1 VKTSRGCV
9 AGLCVATRVAL
20 LGSALFG
27 TGCLSF
33 HRGPLPGAPKD
44 ASYADIDGVRIRY
57 KDEGQGPAVVLL
69 HGFAS
74 SLETWETV
82 TPTLK
87 KTHRVLS
94 LDLKGF
100 GWSERPE
107 GDYSPAAQAKLVLG
121 LMKLRGIEHADLVA
135 HSWGSSV
142 ALATT
147 LADPKKIERLALY
160 DAWVYEDQ
168 LPTFFLWARAP
179 GVGETLFA
187 LFYDQRSD
195 ERMAHA
201 FYDKKFI
208 TEPFVEAV
216 DRALER
222 PGTLAAAL
230 AATRGQHFADVE
242 SKYRTVRNKTLL
254 LWGRED
260 EVTLLP
266 YGERLSKDLPNAK
279 LVVYPQCGHFPM
291 IEAASASTRDLDQ
304 FLETTPTTNTAP
316 SVSDGIPN

>member
-1 VKTSRGCV
+1 
-9 AGLCVATRVAL
+9 LCAAL
-20 LGSALFG
+20 CG

-33 HRGPLPGAPKD
+33 HSGPLPGAPKD
-44 ASYADIDGVRIRY
+44 ATYADVDGIRLRY

-100 GWSERPE
+100 GWSDRPD

-121 LMKLRGIEHADLVA
+121 LMKARGIEHADLVA

-142 ALATT
+142 ALATS
-147 LADPKKIERLALY
+147 LADPKRVDKIALY

-168 LPTFFLWARAP
+168 LPTFFLWARTP
-179 GVGETLFA
+179 GVGEA
-187 LFYDQRSD
+187 LFSLWYGERAD
-195 ERMAHA
+195 ERMYHA

-222 PGTLAAAL
+222 PGTYAAAL

-242 SKYRTVRNKTLL
+242 YKYKTVRNDTLL

-260 EVTLLP
+260 EVTLLS
-266 YGERLSKDLPNAK
+266 YGERLSKDLPNAR

-291 IEAASASTRDLDQ
+291 IEAAAASTHELDK
-304 FLETTPTTNTAP
+304 FLHVETPP
-316 SVSDGIPN
+316 PPPPPPVVPQ

>member
-1 VKTSRGCV
+1 MKLGI
-9 AGLCVATRVAL
+9 AGVVCAA
-20 LGSALFG
+20 AFG

-33 HRGPLPGAPKD
+33 HRGPLPGAPTD
-44 ASYADIDGVRIRY
+44 ATYADVDGVRLRY
-57 KDEGQGPAVVLL
+57 RDKGEGPAVVMI

-74 SLETWETV
+74 SLETWDTV
-82 TPTLK
+82 APKLEK
-87 KTHRVLS
+87 NHRVLS

-121 LMKLRGIEHADLVA
+121 LMKLRGIEKASLVA

-142 ALATT
+142 ALAAT
-147 LADPKKIERLALY
+147 LTEPARVDRLALY

-168 LPTFFLWARAP
+168 LPTFFLWARTP

-187 LFYDQRSD
+187 LYYDQRAD

-201 FYDKKFI
+201 FFDKRYV
-208 TEPFVEAV
+208 TEGLVEAV
-216 DRALER
+216 DAALER

-230 AATRGQHFADVE
+230 AATRGQRFLAYE
-242 SKYRTVRNKTLL
+242 GQYKKIQQKTLI

-260 EVTLLP
+260 EVTLLG
-266 YGERLSKDLPNAK
+266 YGERLSKDLPNNK
-279 LVVYPQCGHFPM
+279 FVVYPQCGHFPM
-291 IEAASASTRDLDQ
+291 IEAAAASTRDLSE
-304 FLETTPTTNTAP
+304 FLEPAVKAQP
-316 SVSDGIPN
+316 PPPPVKVES

>member
-1 VKTSRGCV
+1 VKLV
-9 AGLCVATRVAL
+9 LCAAILTQ
-20 LGSALFG
+20 
-27 TGCLSF
+27 GCLEF
-33 HRGPLPGAPKD
+33 HRGPLPGAPTN
-44 ASYADIDGVRIRY
+44 ATYADVDGVRLRY
-57 KDEGQGPAVVLL
+57 HDKGEGPAVVMI

-74 SLETWETV
+74 SLETWDTV
-82 TPTLK
+82 APKLEK
-87 KTHRVLS
+87 SHRVLS

-121 LMKLRGIEHADLVA
+121 LMKVRGIEKASLVA

-147 LADPKKIERLALY
+147 LTDPGKIDRLALY

-168 LPTFFLWARAP
+168 LPTFFLWARQP

-187 LFYDQRSD
+187 LWYDQRAD

-201 FYDKKFI
+201 FFDKRFV
-208 TEPFVEAV
+208 TEPLAEAV
-216 DRALER
+216 DAALER
-222 PGTLAAAL
+222 PGTKAAAL
-230 AATRGQHFADVE
+230 AATRGQRFAAWEDRY
-242 SKYRTVRNKTLL
+242 KTIQQKTLL

-266 YGERLSKDLPNAK
+266 FGERLNKDLPNSK

-291 IEAASASTRDLDQ
+291 IEAASASTRDLEG
-304 FLETTPTTNTAP
+304 FLQ
-316 SVSDGIPN
+316 

>member
-1 VKTSRGCV
+1 MR
-9 AGLCVATRVAL
+9 AL
-20 LGSALFG
+20 LCAAPFLL
-27 TGCLSF
+27 GCLEF
-33 HRGPLPGAPKD
+33 HSGPLPGAPTN
-44 ASYADIDGVRIRY
+44 ASYATVDGVRLRY
-57 KDEGQGPAVVLL
+57 RDKGEGAAVVMI

-74 SLETWETV
+74 SLETWEAV
-82 TPTLK
+82 APQLEK
-87 KTHRVLS
+87 SHRVLS

-121 LMKLRGIEHADLVA
+121 LMKQRGIERASLVA

-147 LADPKKIERLALY
+147 LVDPARVDRLALY

-168 LPTFFLWARAP
+168 LPTFFLWARSP

-187 LFYDQRSD
+187 LFYDQRAD

-201 FYDKKFI
+201 FFDKRYV
-208 TEPFVEAV
+208 TEPLAEAV
-216 DRALER
+216 DAALER
-222 PGTLAAAL
+222 PGTRAAAL
-230 AATRGQHFADVE
+230 AATRGQRFASWE
-242 SKYRTVRNKTLL
+242 HRYKTIRNKALL

-260 EVTLLP
+260 EVTLLQ
-266 YGERLSKDLPNAK
+266 YGERLSKELPNSK

-291 IEAASASTRDLDQ
+291 IEAASASTRELDT
-304 FLETTPTTNTAP
+304 FLQP
-316 SVSDGIPN
+316 

>member
-1 VKTSRGCV
+1 VKSV
-9 AGLCVATRVAL
+9 LCAAILTL
-20 LGSALFG
+20 
-27 TGCLSF
+27 GCLEF
-33 HRGPLPGAPKD
+33 HRGPLPGAPTN
-44 ASYADIDGVRIRY
+44 ATYADVDGVRLRY
-57 KDEGQGPAVVLL
+57 HDKGEGPAVVMI

-74 SLETWETV
+74 SLETWDTV
-82 TPTLK
+82 APKLE

-121 LMKLRGIEHADLVA
+121 LMKLRGIEKASLVA

-147 LADPKKIERLALY
+147 LTDPGKIDRLALY

-168 LPTFFLWARAP
+168 LPTFFLWARQP

-187 LFYDQRSD
+187 LWYDQRAD

-201 FYDKKFI
+201 FFDKRFV
-208 TEPFVEAV
+208 TEPLAEAV
-216 DRALER
+216 DAALER
-222 PGTLAAAL
+222 PGTKAAAL
-230 AATRGQHFADVE
+230 AATRGQRFAAWEDRY
-242 SKYRTVRNKTLL
+242 KTIQQKTLL

-266 YGERLSKDLPNAK
+266 FGERLNKDLPNSK

-291 IEAASASTRDLDQ
+291 IEAASASTRDLEG
-304 FLETTPTTNTAP
+304 FLQ
-316 SVSDGIPN
+316 